1 MEEMIKIL
9 NGIILKHRTNLVES
23 TPDYNSAS
31 EIASLVRGFEEWKFD
46 KVEAKLEVTGKGGD
60 VTIGGVNYTV
70 RENGMKFKTLDELFS
85 YWYTNVRKEEK

>member
-1 MEEMIKIL
+1 MHE
-9 NGIILKHRTNLVES
+9 IILEIIQHNYNEFTGTNEAE
-23 TPDYNSAS
+23 TCSAS
-31 EIASLVRGFEEWKFD
+31 EIASLFRGFEEWKFD

-85 YWYTNVRKEEK
+85 YWYNNVRKEKE

>member
-1 MEEMIKIL
+1 MEE
-9 NGIILKHRTNLVES
+9 IILEIIQRNYNEFTGTNEAE
-23 TPDYNSAS
+23 TCSAS
-31 EIASLVRGFEEWKFD
+31 EIASLFRGFEEWKFD

-85 YWYTNVRKEEK
+85 YWYNNVRKEKE

>member
-1 MEEMIKIL
+1 MHE
-9 NGIILKHRTNLVES
+9 IILEIIQRNYNEFTGTNEAE
-23 TPDYNSAS
+23 TCSAS

-46 KVEAKLEVTGKGGD
+46 KVEAKLEVTGKGGY

-70 RENGMKFKTLDELFS
+70 RENDMKFKTLDELFS